1 MADRKTPLEKRHAYL
16 NADLRV
22 IKAILAGKPVPE
34 KVRRKFGYHRG
45 RDRKDEK

>member
-1 MADRKTPLEKRHAYL
+1 MADKKTPLEKRHAYL

-22 IKAILAGKPVPE
+22 IKAILAGKKVPK

-45 RDRKDEK
+45 RNKEENA